1 VGWTV
6 WHFYLCGF
14 MPLARRGHRGW
25 PFVVKAESISRIDDS
40 DALRFLIGV
49 FLIGGACDLHA
60 SVMAG
65 GVGVYDDFHQVFR

>member
-1 VGWTV
+1 
-6 WHFYLCGF
+6 
-14 MPLARRGHRGW
+14 
-25 PFVVKAESISRIDDS
+25 VKAESISRIDDS

>member
-1 VGWTV
+1 MIVM
-6 WHFYLCGF
+6 LCASSSVF
-14 MPLARRGHRGW
+14 
-25 PFVVKAESISRIDDS
+25 
-40 DALRFLIGV
+40 